1 MNFISFG
8 EILFDVFGD
17 SAKLGGAPLNVAAHM
32 TKLGLDGL
40 IISAVGDDE
49 LGRRAL
55 KEVGEIGLSTAGI
68 KISSN
73 PTGRADIVLVDH
85 SADYTFNYPCAWDDV
100 TFDSA
105 LPEAVDIIYFGSLVQ
120 RSETSRR
127 SLEKLLSSVKAKIV
141 FFDVNIRKT
150 FYTDDIL
157 LAGLKNATILKVN
170 DEEIDLILKVGKADD
185 IRALMEKYSLDMV
198 LLTLGANGSTL
209 YTKSGEIHQDSHVE
223 KLVDTVGAGDSLS
236 SGFLATLTR
245 TNDPELALKVGGTL
259 ADFVCG
265 QRGAIPQYDDELK
278 ARLKA
283 LGA

>member
-17 SAKLGGAPLNVAAHM
+17 SAKLGGAPLNVASHM

-55 KEVGEIGLSTAGI
+55 KEVRENGVSTDGI
-68 KISSN
+68 KISSY
-73 PTGRADIVLVDH
+73 PTGRADIVLVNH

-100 TFDSA
+100 TFDKA
-105 LPEAVDIIYFGSLVQ
+105 LPECVDIIYFGSLVQ
-120 RSETSRR
+120 RSETSRK
-127 SLEKLLSSVKAKIV
+127 SLEKLLTKVKAKNV

-150 FYTDDIL
+150 FYTEDIL
-157 LAGLKNATILKVN
+157 LSGLKAATILKVN
-170 DEEIDLILKVGKADD
+170 DEEIDLILRLGKAKD
-185 IRALMEKYSLDMV
+185 IRDLMEKYSLDMV
-198 LLTLGANGSTL
+198 LLTLGANGSTI
-209 YTKSGEIHQDSHVE
+209 YTKSGEIHQDSHVK

-236 SGFLATLTR
+236 AGFLATLTR
-245 TNDPELALKVGGTL
+245 TGNPALALEVGATL

-265 QRGAIPQYDDELK
+265 QRGAIPAYDDDLK
-278 ARLKA
+278 AKLKA
-283 LGA
+283 LGV